1 MPVEAHSSERNILAS
16 QFSATTRSLAND
28 GFRYASLTWLCAGLM
43 LAAWLCWF
51 LLSEVTIYETSTRAR
66 LEVRQAPH
74 AVAAP
79 VSGKVVS
86 APLAI
91 GQEVRAGAVLV
102 VLDAGSEQLR
112 LQEERARVAA
122 MAPRIASMKKEIAAL
137 GIALANDRGAAAAAA
152 GAARYRSGEA
162 RASLEFAEE
171 NARRLQ
177 QESDAGS
184 MPQIDALRARS
195 EAARLAATGSALS
208 ADARRLELESA
219 YRAQQGQ
226 AQVESLNRSVA
237 ALEAERAAGELA
249 VQRLQAEVERHTVR
263 APVAGRIGD
272 FPAALRPG
280 SYANAG
286 DKLAVVVPAGDLVI
300 LADFP
305 PAAVLGRVRPGQAA
319 RLRLTGFPWTQYGSI
334 DATVSRVASEVRDN
348 LVRVELA
355 PRGAAESR
363 LLMQHGLPGSVEVTV
378 ERLAPALMMLRA
390 SGQLLSQPEAQP
402 HVQPVPPEAG
412 RG

>member
-1 MPVEAHSSERNILAS
+1 MAS

-28 GFRYASLTWLCAGLM
+28 GFRYASVIWLCAGLM
-43 LAAWLCWF
+43 LAAWLSWF
-51 LLSEVTIYETSTRAR
+51 FLSEVTIYETSTRAR

-79 VSGKVVS
+79 VAGKVVS

-91 GQEVRAGAVLV
+91 GQQVRAGDVLV
-102 VLDAGSEQLR
+102 ELDAGSERLR
-112 LQEERARVAA
+112 LQEERSRLAAIAPRVA
-122 MAPRIASMKKEIAAL
+122 SLKKEIAAL
-137 GIALANDRGAAAAAA
+137 GIALANDRGAAEAAV

-171 NARRLQ
+171 NARRLKE
-177 QESDAGS
+177 ESDAGS
-184 MPQIDALRARS
+184 MPQMDALRARS
-195 EAARLAATGSALS
+195 EAARLAASGSALS
-208 ADARRLELESA
+208 ADTRRIELEA
-219 YRAQQGQ
+219 ALRAQQGQ
-226 AQVESLNRSVA
+226 AQIENLNRSVA
-237 ALEAERAAGELA
+237 MLEAERAAGELSA
-249 VQRLQAEVERHTVR
+249 QRLQADVERHLVR
-263 APVAGRIGD
+263 APVGGRIGD

-286 DKLAVVVPAGDLVI
+286 DKLAIVVPAGDLVI

-305 PAAVLGRVRPGQAA
+305 PAAVLGRVRPGQRA
-319 RLRLTGFPWTQYGSI
+319 RLRLAGFPWTQYGSI
-334 DATVSRVASEVRDN
+334 DATVSRVATEVRDN

-355 PRGAAESR
+355 PGSAGASR
-363 LLMQHGLPGSVEVTV
+363 LLMQHGLPGTVEVIV

-390 SGQLLSQPEAQP
+390 SGQLLAQPEVQPQVQAQGQAQVQAQAQP
-402 HVQPVPPEAG
+402 GAREAG